1 MSIKSNRFKRVGVL
15 GGTFDPPHEG
25 HIEISK
31 SAIKKLKLSLIIWAV
46 TKRNPLK
53 KSPTSSLKKRIALSK
68 RKINKIKNITVKS
81 YDNLINSSKTI
92 RLIQYLKNKYSDSK
106 IFFLMGSDNLIKF
119 HKWDEWIKIS
129 SICKI
134 AVFPRS
140 KYYIKT
146 LSCEATKTIG
156 KQNILFMKS
165 KKIDISSSIIRKNYL
180 KYK

>member
-68 RKINKIKNITVKS
+68 RKIN
-81 YDNLINSSKTI
+81 
-92 RLIQYLKNKYSDSK
+92 
-106 IFFLMGSDNLIKF
+106 
-119 HKWDEWIKIS
+119 
-129 SICKI
+129 
-134 AVFPRS
+134 
-140 KYYIKT
+140 
-146 LSCEATKTIG
+146 
-156 KQNILFMKS
+156 
-165 KKIDISSSIIRKNYL
+165 
-180 KYK
+180 

>member
-1 MSIKSNRFKRVGVL
+1 MKKTIGYKKIGIL
-15 GGTFDPPHEG
+15 GGTFDPAHIG
-25 HIEISK
+25 HLEISNY
-31 SAIKKLKLSLIIWAV
+31 AIKKLKLSILFWAV
-46 TKRNPLK
+46 TKKNPLK
-53 KSPTSSLKKRIALSK
+53 KKPLLSLKKRLVISK
-68 RKINKIKNITVKS
+68 IQAKKNKKIKVKS
-81 YDNLINSSKTI
+81 FDNLINSSKTI

>member
-1 MSIKSNRFKRVGVL
+1 MKKTIRYKKIGIL
-15 GGTFDPPHEG
+15 GGTFDPAHIG
-25 HIEISK
+25 HLEISNY
-31 SAIKKLKLSLIIWAV
+31 AIKKLKLSILFWAV
-46 TKRNPLK
+46 TKKNPLK
-53 KSPTSSLKKRIALSK
+53 KKPLLSLKKRLEISK
-68 RKINKIKNITVKS
+68 IQAKKNKKIKVKS
-81 YDNLINSSKTI
+81 FDNLINSSKTI